1 MYYVNRCFF
10 LRQSKL
16 KNSVQPNFLIKNIV
30 VNKIFSKFF
39 GKIIKI
45 FTFVEPKNK
54 CTNKNA

>member
-1 MYYVNRCFF
+1 M
-10 LRQSKL
+10 
-16 KNSVQPNFLIKNIV
+16 
-30 VNKIFSKFF
+30 VNKIFSKLF